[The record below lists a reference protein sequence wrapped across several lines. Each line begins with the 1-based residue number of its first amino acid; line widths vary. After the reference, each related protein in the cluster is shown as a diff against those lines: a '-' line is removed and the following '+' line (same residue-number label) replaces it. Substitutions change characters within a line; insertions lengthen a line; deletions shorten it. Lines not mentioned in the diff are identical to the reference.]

1 MAENR
6 MSFIL
11 AEDSYS
17 KFCRRTHNVIHNYPI
32 NNLRII
38 NSGKK
43 NQVVYLG
50 TITENRGAINMIRG
64 FAEANLQDWELL
76 IIGSFDQPK
85 LKARMIDLAKR
96 LGIEEQINI
105 LGYMPLKQALVYV
118 KQSKI
123 GLSLLLPTP
132 NYLNS
137 LPTKVFEYIMCGLYI
152 VMSDFSYYDEYFRK
166 VPGISFVDPTNIKEI
181 GAEIR
186 RFAELDQSANN
197 LIKDRQT
204 VINLYS
210 WESEEKKL
218 LYMYDC
224 LLNSPKGTLL

>member
-1 MAENR
+1 
-6 MSFIL
+6 
-11 AEDSYS
+11 
-17 KFCRRTHNVIHNYPI
+17 
-32 NNLRII
+32 LRII